1 MFERIFKIIVI
12 ETQPFWLCFY
22 MHSISKRSYNKVKK
36 AGGKMKKSILKILV
50 SFLII
55 VTAPMYI
62 LIAPVYA
69 FSPSSDT
76 IYEGIDV
83 SGWQG
88 NINYAEVRNSGI
100 QIVYMKA
107 SEGSSFVDPYFNQN
121 YENAKANN
129 LRVGF
134 YHYLTARSV
143 EEAIREANFFVS
155 TISGKVPDCRLAM
168 DFESF
173 GSLNTEEINQIGL
186 AFMRTV
192 ENLSG
197 KEMVIYSDTSNASY
211 RFGGEL
217 TNYPLWVAQYEV
229 YEPTPNGN
237 WSTWVGWQYSDA
249 GEIPGI
255 SGYVDRD
262 KFTDG
267 ILLNSSSEIPL
278 PDNTNKPVAGGTT
291 TITVQRGD
299 TLSRLALEYNTTVAR
314 LVELNNIANPNLIY
328 TGQTLIVPS
337 GETLQDTDGN
347 SSSGQ
352 TIYIVKSGDTLNQI
366 AASFGTTARAIAVE
380 NGIRNINLIY
390 VGQRLIIPTNRYDLN
405 HTLYKIKWGDTLW
418 GISRRYGVPI
428 ATIVRLNRI
437 QNPNLIYAGQT
448 IRI

>member
-1 MFERIFKIIVI
+1 
-12 ETQPFWLCFY
+12 
-22 MHSISKRSYNKVKK
+22 
-36 AGGKMKKSILKILV
+36 MKKSILKILV
-50 SFLII
+50 SLLIL

-88 NINYAEVRNSGI
+88 NINYAEVKQSGI
-100 QIVYMKA
+100 EIVYMKA
-107 SEGSSFVDPYFNQN
+107 SEGKSFIDPYFNQN
-121 YENAKANN
+121 YKNAKANG
-129 LRVGF
+129 LKVGF
-134 YHYLTARSV
+134 YHYLIARSN
-143 EEAIREANFFVS
+143 EEAIEEARFFVS
-155 TISGKVPDCRLAM
+155 VISGKEPDCRLAM

-173 GSLNTEEINQIGL
+173 GNLSVEEINQIGIT
-186 AFMRTV
+186 FMREV
-192 ENLSG
+192 QNLSG
-197 KEMVIYSDTSNASY
+197 KEVIIYSNTNDARNIFS
-211 RFGGEL
+211 GEL

-229 YEPTPNGN
+229 REPTPNGKWN
-237 WSTWVGWQYSDA
+237 TWAGWQYTST
-249 GEIPGI
+249 GEVAGI
-255 SGYVDRD
+255 SGHVDRN
-262 KFTDG
+262 KFTEQV
-267 ILLNSSSEIPL
+267 LLNTSGTIPL
-278 PDNTNKPVAGGTT
+278 PDNSDKPVAGGTT

-299 TLSRLALEYNTTVAR
+299 TLSRIALEYNTTVAR

-337 GETLQDTDGN
+337 GETPDDTDGN
-347 SSSGQ
+347 STSGQ
-352 TIYIVKSGDTLNQI
+352 TVYIVKAGDTLNQI
-366 AASFGTTARAIAVE
+366 AASYGVTARAIAVE

-405 HTLYKIKWGDTLW
+405 HTLYKIRWGDTLYS
-418 GISRRYGVPI
+418 ISRRYGVPI

>member
-1 MFERIFKIIVI
+1 
-12 ETQPFWLCFY
+12 
-22 MHSISKRSYNKVKK
+22 
-36 AGGKMKKSILKILV
+36 MKKKILKMCL
-50 SFLII
+50 SFLIT

-88 NINYAEVRNSGI
+88 NINYTEVRNSGI
-100 QIVYMKA
+100 QVVYMKA

-129 LRVGF
+129 LKVGF

-143 EEAIREANFFVS
+143 EEAISQANFFVS
-155 TISGKVPDCRLAM
+155 TISEKVPDCRLAM

-173 GSLNTEEINQIGL
+173 GNLTPEEITQIGL

-192 ENLSG
+192 ENLSQ

-211 RFGGEL
+211 RFYGEL

-229 YEPTPNGN
+229 SEPTPNGN
-237 WSTWVGWQYSDA
+237 WNTWVGWQYSDA
-249 GEIPGI
+249 GEISGI
-255 SGYVDRD
+255 NGYVDRD
-262 KFTDG
+262 KFTNE
-267 ILLNSSSEIPL
+267 ILLNESSEIPL
-278 PDNTNKPVAGGTT
+278 PENTNKPVAGGTT
-291 TITVQRGD
+291 TITIQRGD
-299 TLSRLALEYNTTVAR
+299 TLSRLALEYNTTVQR

-328 TGQTLIVPS
+328 AGNTLIVPS
-337 GETLQDTDGN
+337 GETAEDSDGS

-352 TIYIVKSGDTLNQI
+352 TIYIVKAGDTLNQI
-366 AASFGTTARAIAVE
+366 AASFGVTARAIAVE
-380 NGIRNINLIY
+380 NNIRNINLIY
-390 VGQRLIIPTNRYDLN
+390 IGQRLIIPTNRYDLN
-405 HTLYKIKWGDTLW
+405 HTLYKIRWGDTLYS
-418 GISRRYGVPI
+418 ISRRYGVPI

>member
-1 MFERIFKIIVI
+1 
-12 ETQPFWLCFY
+12 
-22 MHSISKRSYNKVKK
+22 
-36 AGGKMKKSILKILV
+36 MKKRILKIVL

-55 VTAPMYI
+55 ATAPMYI
-62 LIAPVYA
+62 LIGPVYA
-69 FSPSSDT
+69 FSPSSDV
-76 IYEGIDV
+76 IYDGIDV

-88 NINYAEVRNSGI
+88 NINYEQVASSGI
-100 QIVYMKA
+100 EIVYIKA
-107 SEGSSFVDPYFNQN
+107 SEGTNFVDPYFNQN
-121 YENAKANN
+121 YTNAKANG
-129 LRVGF
+129 LKVGF
-134 YHYLTARSV
+134 YHYLTARSN
-143 EEAIREANFFVS
+143 EDAIAEARFFVS
-155 TISGKVPDCRLAM
+155 VISSKTPDCRLAM

-173 GSLNTEEINQIGL
+173 GNLSPEEITQIGL
-186 AFMRTV
+186 TFMRTV

-211 RFGGEL
+211 RFYGEL

-229 YEPTPNGN
+229 SEPTPNGN
-237 WSTWVGWQYSDA
+237 WDTWVGWQYSDA

-267 ILLNSSSEIPL
+267 ILLNETSEIPL
-278 PDNTNKPVAGGTT
+278 PEDTNKPIAGGTT
-291 TITVQRGD
+291 TITIQRGD

-328 TGQTLIVPS
+328 AGNTLIVPS
-337 GETLQDTDGN
+337 GETASDSDGN
-347 SSSGQ
+347 STSGQ
-352 TIYIVKSGDTLNQI
+352 TIYIVQRGDTLNQI
-366 AASFGTTARAIAVE
+366 AAQFGTTAIAIAKE
-380 NGIRNINLIY
+380 NNIRNINLIY

-405 HTLYKIKWGDTLW
+405 HTIYKIQWGDTLYS
-418 GISRRYGVPI
+418 ISRRYGVPI